1 MAHEILH
8 IKDTYYFDVPKFM
21 WRYHSLNDVPAWLRA
36 QHPDATLSDYQEQ
49 LDGKVIIP
57 QPLGPPKNLYQPQP
71 GVFSISKFMI
81 LEVVVAVILIVIF
94 SRLARRISTGQAPKG
109 VVWNFFESILVYMR
123 DNVARPAIG
132 GHDADRFLPLLWTLF
147 FFILGCNL
155 MGMVPWAG
163 SPTGT
168 FGVTLALAAVTLCTV
183 FIAGMAK
190 FGPIGFWFNQ
200 VPHMDLPWYMAP
212 LKLGIFVIEVGG
224 MFIRH
229 GVLAIR
235 LLANMVAGHLVLLGI
250 MTLAFSVAG
259 AASGSWWITAVIAI
273 IGSVLFNCLELFV
286 ALLQAYIFTFL
297 SALFIGAAVHHH

>member
-8 IKDTYYFDVPKFM
+8 IKDAYYFDVPKFL
-21 WRYHSLNDVPAWLRA
+21 WRYHSLDEVPQWLRDS
-36 QHPDATLSDYQEQ
+36 HPHASLTEFQQE
-49 LDGKVIIP
+49 LDGKVLIP
-57 QPLGPPKNLYQPQP
+57 QPFGPPKNLHEHAP
-71 GVFSISKFMI
+71 GRFNLSKFMI
-81 LEVVVAVILIVIF
+81 LESVVAIILIVVF
-94 SRLARRISTGQAPKG
+94 SRLARKVGSGASPKG
-109 VVWNFFESILVYMR
+109 TSWNLLESIVVYLR
-123 DNVARPAIG
+123 DHVARPAIG
-132 GHDADRFLPLLWTLF
+132 GHDADRFLPLLLTMF

-163 SPTGT
+163 SPTGS

-183 FIAGMAK
+183 FIGGMAK
-190 FGPIGFWFNQ
+190 FGPIGFWLNQ

-212 LKLGIFVIEVGG
+212 LKLGIFVIEVLG

-229 GVLAIR
+229 GVLAVR

-250 MTLAFSVAG
+250 MALAFSVAG
-259 AASGSWWITAVIAI
+259 AVSTHWGLTAVIAV
-273 IGSVLFNCLELFV
+273 IGATLFNCLELFV